1 MRVFGSLR
9 RKNTKGSDPFP
20 LEDGSDPNPQRAAV
34 AVAVAFDL
42 LLSLPWL
49 TRTEIVGGRAGGKD
63 GGVRGMDAAAKP
75 TRTYS
80 R

>member
-34 AVAVAFDL
+34 AVAFDL

-63 GGVRGMDAAAKP
+63 GGRREYVLVGLAAA
-75 TRTYS
+75 S
-80 R
+80 MLA